1 MVNERRT
8 FGERLRRQR
17 ERREVSLQTIADNTK
32 VPSALYAGLERGD
45 CARWPAGLYS
55 RAYVRAYAE
64 SIGLDGRDTI
74 DEFTA
79 LYGDTPANPSAA
91 IVPVTARRDHL
102 RLSMA
107 DEPAVDPQRIGRRA
121 ALAAAELVIGVLIA
135 AIAHVGVGLSAWT
148 TVACVLTYF
157 VVGRLVSDEPLLYW
171 AFLRARTPSPQPLPD
186 DQAEDVPVVS
196 AASTTA

>member
-1 MVNERRT
+1 MVSERRA
-8 FGERLRRQR
+8 FGERLKRQR
-17 ERREVSLQTIADNTK
+17 ERRDVSLQRIAEDTK
-32 VPSALYAGLERGD
+32 VSTALFAGLERGD

-64 SIGLDGRDTI
+64 AIGLNGRDTI

-79 LYGDTPANPSAA
+79 LYGDTPANPPAT
-91 IVPVTARRDHL
+91 IVPATVRRDHL

-107 DEPAVDPQRIGRRA
+107 DEPAVDHQLLLRRA
-121 ALAAAELVIGVLIA
+121 ALAAAELVLGVLIA
-135 AIAHVGVGLSAWT
+135 AIAHVGFGANAWT
-148 TVACVLTYF
+148 TVSCVLSYF

-186 DQAEDVPVVS
+186 TEPESVSVSS